1 MIPGLFFDVRHAGA
15 SFAASLVAVPVAGQG
30 SHFVADLSRAN
41 ALFVVPE
48 DVTELVAG
56 EVVDVLVLDKEA

>member
-1 MIPGLFFDVRHAGA
+1 M
-15 SFAASLVAVPVAGQG
+15 AVPVAGQG

-56 EVVDVLVLDKEA
+56 EVVDVLLLDPEA